1 MMLELELQ
9 QVWSGPTP
17 PYSHFYRWVLAALT
31 TGQKPLEDSPYELC
45 IRIED
50 RIGSG
55 LLNEHYRH
63 CLGPTNVLAFQ
74 FEPPLDIDAALL
86 PNLCG
91 DVVLCGPLVWS
102 EAIACNKSVE
112 EHWALLTIHGVL
124 HMLGYDH
131 KLAVDFQR
139 MMSLEQ
145 SILAE
150 FDMLPPYNTDYH

>member
-1 MMLELELQ
+1 MILELELQ

-17 PYSHFYRWVLAALT
+17 THSHFYRWAFAALAA
-31 TGQKPLEDSPYELC
+31 GQEQPEDSQHELC

-74 FEPPLDIDAALL
+74 FEPPLGVDSALL
-86 PNLCG
+86 PKLHG
-91 DVVLCGPLVWS
+91 DVVLCGPLIWS
-102 EAIACNKSVE
+102 EAIAWGKSVE
-112 EHWALLTIHGVL
+112 AHWALLTVHGVL

-131 KLAVDFQR
+131 KLEVDFQR

-150 FDMLPPYNTDYH
+150 FGMPCPYMDYH